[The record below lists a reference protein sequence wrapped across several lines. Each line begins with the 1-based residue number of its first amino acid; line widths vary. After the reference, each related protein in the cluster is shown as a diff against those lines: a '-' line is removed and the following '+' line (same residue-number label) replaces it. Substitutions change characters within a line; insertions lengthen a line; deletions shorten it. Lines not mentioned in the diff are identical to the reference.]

1 MNLFETNRIENKA
14 QLNEDFEQEVIA
26 FLNYKEGGIIYI
38 GIDKAGNVLGVDD
51 LDETQLKIKDKIKNN
66 IQPSTLGLFDVVVE
80 TKEEKSI
87 IKVIISSGTEKPYY
101 LKKKGMCPAGCY
113 IRIGS
118 SKEQMTTEM
127 IDNLYAKRVR
137 NSLNKIESPR
147 QDLTFKQLKI
157 YYEEHGYNINENF
170 MRNLELVMN
179 DGNYNYNG
187 YLLAD
192 ENGMSIKVAKYS
204 GKDKVDLIENYE
216 LGYCSLIKATES
228 VIQLITTENKVAAK
242 ITPRTRIEK
251 RLVDPTALKEAIIN
265 AIVHNDYSSG
275 IPPVF
280 EIFSDRISIT
290 SYGGL
295 PQEITREDFFNG
307 VSAPRNKELMRVFK
321 DVELVEQLGSGME
334 RIMKVYD
341 KSNFEFLP
349 NFLRINFYFNKDVME
364 YLGKSEQETTQET
377 TQETYSMLNET
388 QLGIIRL
395 IKDNSSI
402 TQKEIAKELD
412 ITRDG
417 IKYNINVL
425 KEMNII
431 KREGSTKKGVW
442 KILK

>member
-1 MNLFETNRIENKA
+1 MNFSETNRIENKV

-51 LDETQLKIKDKIKNN
+51 LDEAQLKIKDRIKNN

-80 TKEEKSI
+80 TKEEKSV

-101 LKKKGMCPAGCY
+101 LKKKGMSPSGCY

-349 NFLRINFYFNKDVME
+349 NFLRINFYFDKNVME
-364 YLGKSEQETTQET
+364 YLGKNEQETTQNT
-377 TQETYSMLNET
+377 TQNTTQKKMTET
-388 QLGIIRL
+388 QQKIVEL
-395 IKDNSSI
+395 IKEKPTI
-402 TQKEIAKELD
+402 TQKQIAE
-412 ITRDG
+412 ITRLTPDG
-417 IKYNINVL
+417 VKYNIKEL
-425 KEMNII
+425 KKLNII
-431 KREGSTKKGVW
+431 ERVGSDRKGYW
-442 KILK
+442 KII

>member
-1 MNLFETNRIENKA
+1 
-14 QLNEDFEQEVIA
+14 
-26 FLNYKEGGIIYI
+26 
-38 GIDKAGNVLGVDD
+38 
-51 LDETQLKIKDKIKNN
+51 
-66 IQPSTLGLFDVVVE
+66 
-80 TKEEKSI
+80 
-87 IKVIISSGTEKPYY
+87 
-101 LKKKGMCPAGCY
+101 MCPAGCY

-242 ITPRTRIEK
+242 ITTRTRIEK

-275 IPPVF
+275 IF
-280 EIFSDRISIT
+280 N
-290 SYGGL
+290 GGL
-295 PQEITREDFFNG
+295 
-307 VSAPRNKELMRVFK
+307 
-321 DVELVEQLGSGME
+321 
-334 RIMKVYD
+334 
-341 KSNFEFLP
+341 
-349 NFLRINFYFNKDVME
+349 
-364 YLGKSEQETTQET
+364 
-377 TQETYSMLNET
+377 
-388 QLGIIRL
+388 
-395 IKDNSSI
+395 
-402 TQKEIAKELD
+402 
-412 ITRDG
+412 
-417 IKYNINVL
+417 
-425 KEMNII
+425 
-431 KREGSTKKGVW
+431 
-442 KILK
+442 